1 MTIRSVALLHFHPRT
16 GDLDG
21 NRRRIESGVIR
32 AATTGAQWILTPELC
47 LSGYQ
52 FLKASG
58 TAWIQAQPDVWME
71 HLLATVR
78 SLGVTLFLG
87 HAEKDTITG
96 QLHNTLFA
104 LGPDGI
110 LGRHR
115 KIHVIPG
122 AEAWASAGDRLE
134 PIRVDGCA
142 VGLLVCADAYTSTL
156 AAKLKGAGAEV
167 LVSAAAWSPMP
178 HGPEGAW
185 EARSRETNLP
195 LFVCNRT
202 GQDATLDFS
211 AAESGVYVNGQK
223 RFGYCGPEA
232 LLRFDW
238 DSVNHEVEPVLICN
252 FS

>member
-1 MTIRSVALLHFHPRT
+1 MTIRPVALLHFHPRT

-21 NRRRIESGVIR
+21 NRRRLESGVIR
-32 AATTGAQWILTPELC
+32 AATTGAQWILTPELS

-211 AAESGVYVNGQK
+211 AAESGVYLNGQK